1 MKIVSRRHNPVK
13 EVTILQSCQGHP
25 NIVHLHEVIQDKV
38 MSLFL
43 SLFLSNSLLLT
54 LTQILSFFSSMYT

>member
-43 SLFLSNSLLLT
+43 SNSLLLT